1 MPPIKI
7 AFKALFFATLAVINI
22 HIFLL
27 NAVKIAFLFGFY
39 ILRTYKRVSV
49 LGKDVF
55 M

>member
-7 AFKALFFATLAVINI
+7 AFKALFATLAVINI